1 MYKEF
6 GINSEI
12 IGISDKVESEI
23 QGVFRKID
31 KTNEF
36 NSLKV
41 LKAFQKYNLSDM
53 HFGSTTGY
61 GYGDIRKRCNWK
73 NI

>member
-61 GYGDIRKRCNWK
+61 GYGDIRKRCN
-73 NI
+73 